1 MMQLRQNGAI
11 VIGIVSADTRWY
23 HRKGEVVTGL
33 FAVMIGFMFG
43 FIVAEIAHRYF
54 EIDVPTF
61 F

>member
-1 MMQLRQNGAI
+1 MMQLRQNSVI
-11 VIGIVSADTRWY
+11 VIGTVSADTKLY

-33 FAVMIGFMFG
+33 YAVMIGFMFG

-54 EIDVPTF
+54 EIDLPTF